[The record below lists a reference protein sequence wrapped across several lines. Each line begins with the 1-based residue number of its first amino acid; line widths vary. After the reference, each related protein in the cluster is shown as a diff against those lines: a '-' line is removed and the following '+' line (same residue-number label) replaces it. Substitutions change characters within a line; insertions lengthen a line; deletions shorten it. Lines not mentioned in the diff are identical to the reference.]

1 MAPKVTLT
9 WKEHMW
15 CLGTEIGMPP
25 KARESALWERGGED
39 PLYLPTFLLSAF
51 FHLATLA
58 PACHPILRSARLCD
72 LPVSF
77 FPPDADYSAHKL
89 CSLLPMGLCTYAFFY
104 LECPSHM
111 HLTTNSALGTQ
122 GTHHLSRR
130 WLGLPGSEGGSL
142 CAVSNPLCGNLVSL
156 V

>member
-1 MAPKVTLT
+1 
-9 WKEHMW
+9 MW

-25 KARESALWERGGED
+25 KARESALWERGEGGF
-39 PLYLPTFLLSAF
+39 PLPTYVSFLCFL
-51 FHLATLA
+51 
-58 PACHPILRSARLCD
+58 PPCHSGTYMSPYFKICKALCD

-89 CSLLPMGLCTYAFFY
+89 CSLLPMGLCTRAFFY

-122 GTHHLSRR
+122 GTHHLSRS

-156 V
+156 VQL